1 MNTKKLFM
9 LLAAVLLGSVSAM
22 AQSGN
27 NEPLKGDVN
36 EDGTVDVADIVDVIK
51 ILKDAGGAVGE
62 KMCYWYAGTEQVEAD
77 NFTDVASRIPESEIP
92 ETGSVTAN
100 GQYVYFVMPETKHV
114 ESLTYANGS
123 VVEITCTDVMGY
135 HIYKTTE
142 MVNTTINYTI
152 KQTTYYWYIGA
163 TDPSTMTSI
172 SPIIDDVNDTSSP
185 GWRKI
190 GTTLPTYGPSN
201 KLWSGGSDGTDIN
214 MGSFRTSYLALPSNT
229 IKVYSV
235 GTDLT
240 NDNYTMY
247 NEPIEIDGVNYYIYT
262 SKSNFKYF
270 RFDLY

>member
-9 LLAAVLLGSVSAM
+9 LLAAVLLSSVSAM

-36 EDGTVDVADIVDVIK
+36 GDGVVDVADIAALIAIIK
-51 ILKDAGGAVGE
+51 NNAA
-62 KMCYWYAGTEQVEAD
+62 T
-77 NFTDVASRIPESEIP
+77 
-92 ETGSVTAN
+92 
-100 GQYVYFVMPETKHV
+100 
-114 ESLTYANGS
+114 
-123 VVEITCTDVMGY
+123 
-135 HIYKTTE
+135 
-142 MVNTTINYTI
+142 
-152 KQTTYYWYIGA
+152 QTTYYWYVGQ
-163 TDPSTMTSI
+163 TDPSSMTSI